1 VQAEFGGQVVSVAVV
16 HTVVY
21 DLLAQTVTV
30 ATLVSE
36 PEVDG
41 PEAVKPED
49 VTPETLA
56 PAEVEPEMV
65 APEEVR
71 PEAAEPE
78 VVVVPGEAEPAV
90 VEPAVV
96 EPEVDELEA
105 IGPET
110 LYTALV
116 PGLFTVPV
124 TALKNSHSVPSVDT
138 ATHSAYRLH
147 SAMHDWIVYGLTGR
161 WLMGV

>member
-1 VQAEFGGQVVSVAVV
+1 MQAEFGGQVVSVAVV

-90 VEPAVV
+90 VEP
-96 EPEVDELEA
+96 EVDELEA

>member
-1 VQAEFGGQVVSVAVV
+1 VSVAVV

-30 ATLVSE
+30 ATLAGE

-41 PEAVKPED
+41 PGALEPEE
-49 VTPETLA
+49 VRPETLR
-56 PAEVEPEMV
+56 PEEVEPEMV
-65 APEEVR
+65 AP
-71 PEAAEPE
+71 
-78 VVVVPGEAEPAV
+78 GEA
-90 VEPAVV
+90 
-96 EPEVDELEA
+96 EPEVDEREEVA
-105 IGPET
+105 PEVDEPGVVGPET
-110 LYTALV
+110 LYTAFV

-124 TALKNSHSVPSVDT
+124 TELKNWHSVPSVDA

>member
-90 VEPAVV
+90 VEP
-96 EPEVDELEA
+96 EVDELEA

>member
-90 VEPAVV
+90 VEP
-96 EPEVDELEA
+96 EVDELEA

-161 WLMGV
+161 WLMGA

>member
-1 VQAEFGGQVVSVAVV
+1 MSVAVV

-30 ATLVSE
+30 ATLVGE
-36 PEVDG
+36 PEVDRPG
-41 PEAVKPED
+41 ALE
-49 VTPETLA
+49 
-56 PAEVEPEMV
+56 
-65 APEEVR
+65 PEEVR
-71 PEAAEPE
+71 PEAIAPEEEVAPEVVAPEEAEPE
-78 VVVVPGEAEPAV
+78 ADEPEEVA
-90 VEPAVV
+90 
-96 EPEVDELEA
+96 PEVDEPGVV
-105 IGPET
+105 GPET
-110 LYTALV
+110 LYTAFV

-124 TALKNSHSVPSVDT
+124 TELKNWHSVPSVDA